1 MLQKFIES
9 KCTPVD
15 RGLRLDDMKCE
26 LLAESN
32 YALLLDFIDDVN
44 TKYDETVLKAFLN
57 EKNAYGY
64 IAVDDGK
71 AIGFAYGYVLN
82 EPDGR
87 KTFYLHAIDIMTGYQ
102 NLGYGTELV
111 RFVYAHSKSLGCRKM
126 FLMTNTGNVSACRC
140 YEKAGGISAAADV
153 VMYEYKK

>member
-1 MLQKFIES
+1 M
-9 KCTPVD
+9 TD

-32 YALLLDFIDDVN
+32 LALLPDFVDDVN

-64 IAVDDGK
+64 IAVDEGK

-126 FLMTNTGNVSACRC
+126 FLMTDTGNVSACRC

>member
-1 MLQKFIES
+1 
-9 KCTPVD
+9 
-15 RGLRLDDMKCE
+15 MKCE

-32 YALLLDFIDDVN
+32 IMLLLDFIDDMN
-44 TKYDETVLKAFLN
+44 TKYDETMLKAFLD
-57 EKNAYGY
+57 EKN
-64 IAVDDGK
+64 
-71 AIGFAYGYVLN
+71 AYGYVLN

-87 KTFYLHAIDIMTGYQ
+87 KTFYLHAIDIMVGYQ

-111 RFVYAHSKSLGCRKM
+111 RFVHAHSESLGCRKM

-140 YEKAGGISAAADV
+140 YEKAGGISAASDV

>member
-1 MLQKFIES
+1 
-9 KCTPVD
+9 
-15 RGLRLDDMKCE
+15 MKCE

-32 YALLLDFIDDVN
+32 LSLLLDFIDDVN
-44 TKYDETVLKAFLN
+44 TKYDETVLKAFLD
-57 EKNAYGY
+57 EKNSYGY

-87 KTFYLHAIDIMTGYQ
+87 MTFYLHAIDIMAAYQ

-111 RFVYAHSKSLGCRKM
+111 RFVHAHSK
-126 FLMTNTGNVSACRC
+126 AW
-140 YEKAGGISAAADV
+140 V
-153 VMYEYKK
+153 VAKCF

>member
-1 MLQKFIES
+1 M
-9 KCTPVD
+9 TD

-140 YEKAGGISAAADV
+140 YEKAGGISAAAEV

>member
-1 MLQKFIES
+1 
-9 KCTPVD
+9 
-15 RGLRLDDMKCE
+15 MKCE

-32 YALLLDFIDDVN
+32 LALLLDFIDDVN
-44 TKYDETVLKAFLN
+44 TKYDETVLKAFLS
-57 EKNAYGY
+57 EKN
-64 IAVDDGK
+64 
-71 AIGFAYGYVLN
+71 AYGYVLN

-87 KTFYLHAIDIMTGYQ
+87 KTFYLHAIDIMAGYQ

-111 RFVYAHSKSLGCRKM
+111 RFVYAHSESLGCRKM
-126 FLMTNTGNVSACRC
+126 FLITNIGNVSACRC

>member
-1 MLQKFIES
+1 M
-9 KCTPVD
+9 TD

-32 YALLLDFIDDVN
+32 NALLLDFIDDVN

>member
-1 MLQKFIES
+1 M
-9 KCTPVD
+9 TD

-140 YEKAGGISAAADV
+140 YEKAGGISATADV

>member
-1 MLQKFIES
+1 M
-9 KCTPVD
+9 TD

-32 YALLLDFIDDVN
+32 YAFLLDFIDDVN

>member
-1 MLQKFIES
+1 
-9 KCTPVD
+9 
-15 RGLRLDDMKCE
+15 MKCE

-32 YALLLDFIDDVN
+32 YAFLPGFIDDVN

-64 IAVDDGK
+64 IAVEDGK

-87 KTFYLHAIDIMTGYQ
+87 KIFYLHAIDIMTGYQ

-126 FLMTNTGNVSACRC
+126 FLMTNIGNASACRC

>member
-1 MLQKFIES
+1 
-9 KCTPVD
+9 
-15 RGLRLDDMKCE
+15 MKCE

-32 YALLLDFIDDVN
+32 LALLLDFIDDEN
-44 TKYDETVLKAFLN
+44 TKYDEVILKAFLD

-64 IAVDDGK
+64 IAVDNEK

-87 KTFYLHAIDIMTGYQ
+87 KTYYLHAIDIMSGYQ

-111 RFVYAHSKSLGCRKM
+111 RFVSAHSKSLGCRKM

>member
-1 MLQKFIES
+1 M
-9 KCTPVD
+9 TD

-111 RFVYAHSKSLGCRKM
+111 RFVHAHSKSLGCRKM
-126 FLMTNTGNVSACRC
+126 FLMTNTGNVPACRC
-140 YEKAGGISAAADV
+140 YEKAGGTSAAADV
-153 VMYEYKK
+153 VMYEYQK

>member
-1 MLQKFIES
+1 
-9 KCTPVD
+9 
-15 RGLRLDDMKCE
+15 MKCE

-140 YEKAGGISAAADV
+140 YEKAGGISAVADV

>member
-1 MLQKFIES
+1 
-9 KCTPVD
+9 
-15 RGLRLDDMKCE
+15 MKCE
-26 LLAESN
+26 LLSEHN
-32 YALLLDFIDDVN
+32 LALLFDFIDDQN
-44 TKYDETVLKAFLN
+44 TKYKEDTLKAFLI
-57 EKNAYGY
+57 EKNAFGY
-64 IAVDDGK
+64 IAEDNGK
-71 AIGFAYGYVLN
+71 AVGFAYGYVLN

>member
-1 MLQKFIES
+1 
-9 KCTPVD
+9 
-15 RGLRLDDMKCE
+15 MKCE

-32 YALLLDFIDDVN
+32 LALLLDFIDDEN
-44 TKYDETVLKAFLN
+44 TKYDENVLKAFLD
-57 EKNAYGY
+57 EKNAYGCGCE
-64 IAVDDGK
+64 DNEK

-87 KTFYLHAIDIMTGYQ
+87 KTFYLHAIDIMAGYQ

-111 RFVYAHSKSLGCRKM
+111 RFVHEHSESLGCRKM

-140 YEKAGGISAAADV
+140 YEKAGGISTDADV

>member
-1 MLQKFIES
+1 M
-9 KCTPVD
+9 TD

-87 KTFYLHAIDIMTGYQ
+87 KTFYLHAIDIMVGYQ

-111 RFVYAHSKSLGCRKM
+111 RFVHAHSKSLGCRKM

-140 YEKAGGISAAADV
+140 YEKAGGISATADV

>member
-1 MLQKFIES
+1 M
-9 KCTPVD
+9 TD

-64 IAVDDGK
+64 IAADDGK

-102 NLGYGTELV
+102 NLGYRTELV
-111 RFVYAHSKSLGCRKM
+111 RFVYAHSKSLGCRKV

>member
-1 MLQKFIES
+1 
-9 KCTPVD
+9 
-15 RGLRLDDMKCE
+15 MKCE
-26 LLAESN
+26 LLSEHN
-32 YALLLDFIDDVN
+32 LALLFDFIDDQN
-44 TKYDETVLKAFLN
+44 TKYKEDTLKAFLI

-140 YEKAGGISAAADV
+140 YEKAGGTSAAADV

>member
-1 MLQKFIES
+1 
-9 KCTPVD
+9 
-15 RGLRLDDMKCE
+15 MKCE
-26 LLAESN
+26 FLSEHNL
-32 YALLLDFIDDVN
+32 ALLFDFVDDQN
-44 TKYDETVLKAFLN
+44 TKYKEDTLKAFLI
-57 EKNAYGY
+57 EKNAFGY
-64 IAVDDGK
+64 IAEDNGK
-71 AIGFAYGYVLN
+71 AVGFAYGYVLN

-87 KTFYLHAIDIMTGYQ
+87 KTYYLHAIDIMAGYQ

>member
-1 MLQKFIES
+1 M
-9 KCTPVD
+9 TD

-111 RFVYAHSKSLGCRKM
+111 RYVYAHSKSLGCRKM
-126 FLMTNTGNVSACRC
+126 FLLTNTGNVSACRC

>member
-1 MLQKFIES
+1 M
-9 KCTPVD
+9 TD

-32 YALLLDFIDDVN
+32 YAFLLDFIDDVN

-126 FLMTNTGNVSACRC
+126 FLLTNTGNVSACRC
-140 YEKAGGISAAADV
+140 YEKAGGTSAAADV
-153 VMYEYKK
+153 IMYEYKK

>member
-1 MLQKFIES
+1 MVFKKKKS
-9 KCTPVD
+9 PK
-15 RGLRLDDMKCE
+15 DMSIVE
-26 LLAESN
+26 
-32 YALLLDFIDDVN
+32 
-44 TKYDETVLKAFLN
+44 
-57 EKNAYGY
+57 Y
-64 IAVDDGK
+64 ITSSIK

-126 FLMTNTGNVSACRC
+126 FLMTNIGNASACRC
-140 YEKAGGISAAADV
+140 YEKAGGTSAADDV

>member
-1 MLQKFIES
+1 M
-9 KCTPVD
+9 TD

-32 YALLLDFIDDVN
+32 YVLLLDFIDDVN

>member
-1 MLQKFIES
+1 
-9 KCTPVD
+9 
-15 RGLRLDDMKCE
+15 MKCE

-32 YALLLDFIDDVN
+32 LALLLDFIDDEN
-44 TKYDETVLKAFLN
+44 TKYDEVILKAFLD

-64 IAVDDGK
+64 IAVDNEK

-87 KTFYLHAIDIMTGYQ
+87 KTFYLHAIDIMAGYQ

>member
-1 MLQKFIES
+1 MDKLTFSFIGDDNRS
-9 KCTPVD
+9 
-15 RGLRLDDMKCE
+15 LRLDDMKCE

-32 YALLLDFIDDVN
+32 IMLLLDFIDDMN
-44 TKYDETVLKAFLN
+44 TKYDETMLKAFLD
-57 EKNAYGY
+57 EKN
-64 IAVDDGK
+64 
-71 AIGFAYGYVLN
+71 AYGYVLN

-87 KTFYLHAIDIMTGYQ
+87 KTFYLHAIDIMVGYQ

-111 RFVYAHSKSLGCRKM
+111 RFVHAHSKSLGCRKM

-140 YEKAGGISAAADV
+140 YEKAGGISATADV